1 MGFTID
7 GCIHRL
13 SASHW
18 ERRRLAGAM
27 RLLPTQLPAGRRRSQ
42 QPKPYRQPGE
52 ALLSGGSLRAWC
64 FSADFLA
71 GRYGWPERYLMCILL
86 VARSATEP
94 YL

>member
-27 RLLPTQLPAGRRRSQ
+27 RPLPTQLPAGRRRSQ
-42 QPKPYRQPGE
+42 PPKPYRQPGE
-52 ALLSGGSLRAWC
+52 ARPQIRGR
-64 FSADFLA
+64 DEFL
-71 GRYGWPERYLMCILL
+71 
-86 VARSATEP
+86 RSASG
-94 YL
+94 